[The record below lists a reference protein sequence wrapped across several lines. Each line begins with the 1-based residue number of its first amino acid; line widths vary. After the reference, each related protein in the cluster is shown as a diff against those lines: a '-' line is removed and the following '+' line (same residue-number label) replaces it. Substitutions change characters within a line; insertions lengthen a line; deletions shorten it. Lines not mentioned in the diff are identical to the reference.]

1 MFGPTWKI
9 AEEREKLKKP
19 GQHFCDNYG
28 WKLNEKYKTIQRPDK
43 ITWVGGTIYR
53 TITPTT
59 HIWLQSIDNP
69 NFHVW
74 IDFCGERAIVKSGIQ
89 VRIKNEYLRNL
100 MYPDSDKCRD
110 CRYFSD
116 YSEACNYI
124 LKLI

>member
-1 MFGPTWKI
+1 MYTSSWKI

-19 GQHFCDNYG
+19 GQIFCDNHQ
-28 WKLNEKYKTIQRPDK
+28 WKLNKKYKTIQRPDK
-43 ITWVGGTIYR
+43 ITWIGGTIYR

-74 IDFCGERAIVKSGIQ
+74 IEFSGNSAIVKSGIQ
-89 VRIKNEYLRNL
+89 VRIQNEYLRNL
-100 MYPDSDKCRD
+100 MYPDSDKFRD

-116 YSEACNYI
+116 YSQACNYI
-124 LKLI
+124 LQLI